1 MSGARGVD
9 EVDLGKYLAECR
21 AMVIDEIREMV
32 PKDSRASRVLYDL
45 MLDYPLRDAKGLRP
59 ALCVAACRALGGPLE
74 GALPSAAVLELY
86 HNAFLI
92 HDDVEDRSEKR
103 RDALTLQRLHG
114 VPIAVNVG
122 DAMLAM
128 ALQPLL
134 DNMHKLDMGRAL
146 RILETVSV
154 MARESAEGQAIGL
167 DWVRRARWGL
177 TGDDHL
183 ALVDQKTGWYSFIA
197 PVRTGATVAGAPAEH
212 IKALEEFTGA
222 LGAAFQIQD
231 DVLNLLARESDYGKE
246 IAGDLW
252 EGKHTLILLHALR
265 SMDAG
270 ERARALEILD
280 RPRPDTDGPARDDL
294 AGRVP
299 PRVAEQVRQGHPH
312 PRRADGRR
320 LRRAVG
326 HLDVAAELRRELAQQ
341 RRRVDRRASDRALA
355 HEVEQLAEEPL
366 EPRGEAHHARG
377 PLLRSARVSERLL
390 EKLRVTLERREGV
403 ADLVRDHR
411 GHRAQRRQPLL
422 PRGAH
427 RVVAPFRGTL
437 RHHRP

>member
-1 MSGARGVD
+1 MSVD

-21 AMVIDEIREMV
+21 AMVIEEIRAMV
-32 PKDSRASRVLYDL
+32 PKGSRAAAVLYDL

-103 RDALTLQRLHG
+103 RDALTLQRMHG

-134 DNMHKLDMGRAL
+134 DNMHRLDMGRAL

-154 MARESAEGQAIGL
+154 MARESAEGQAIEL
-167 DWVRRARWGL
+167 DWVRHARWDL
-177 TGDDHL
+177 ADDDYL
-183 ALVDQKTGWYSFIA
+183 AMVDQKTGWYSFIA
-197 PVRTGATVAGAPAEH
+197 PVRIGAIVAGAPAGQV
-212 IKALEEFTGA
+212 KALEEFAGA

-231 DVLNLLARESDYGKE
+231 DVLNLLAREADYGKE

-265 SMDAG
+265 SMDEA

-280 RPRPDTDGPARDDL
+280 RPRPDTVDPARDDL
-294 AGRVP
+294 AGR
-299 PRVAEQVRQGHPH
+299 
-312 PRRADGRR
+312 
-320 LRRAVG
+320 LRRVVPELAAKG
-326 HLDVAAELRRELAQQ
+326 HIDAAGSAALAALVEDVARTKTRDDVEWLLGRIGAYDSLGYARGVAR
-341 RRRVDRRASDRALA
+341 RRASAAGAMLA
-355 HEVEQLAEEPL
+355 SWEWMKPSV
-366 EPRGEAHHARG
+366 
-377 PLLRSARVSERLL
+377 
-390 EKLRVTLERREGV
+390 
-403 ADLVRDHR
+403 
-411 GHRAQRRQPLL
+411 HRAVLQALVDY
-422 PRGAH
+422 
-427 RVVAPFRGTL
+427 VVERD
-437 RHHRP
+437 R

>member
-154 MARESAEGQAIGL
+154 MARESAEGQAIEL
-167 DWVRRARWGL
+167 DWVRRARWDL
-177 TGDDHL
+177 TDDDYL
-183 ALVDQKTGWYSFIA
+183 AMVDQKTGWYSFIA
-197 PVRTGATVAGAPAEH
+197 PVRIGAIVAGAPGEH
-212 IKALEEFTGA
+212 IKALEEFAGA

-280 RPRPDTDGPARDDL
+280 RPRPDTVDPARDDL
-294 AGRVP
+294 AGR
-299 PRVAEQVRQGHPH
+299 
-312 PRRADGRR
+312 
-320 LRRAVG
+320 LRRVVPELAGAG
-326 HLDVAAELRRELAQQ
+326 HIDEAGRAALVALVEDVARTKTRDDIDWLLERVRRYDSL
-341 RRRVDRRASDRALA
+341 
-355 HEVEQLAEEPL
+355 
-366 EPRGEAHHARG
+366 GYARG
-377 PLLRSARVSERLL
+377 V
-390 EKLRVTLERREGV
+390 
-403 ADLVRDHR
+403 
-411 GHRAQRRQPLL
+411 AQRRAAAA
-422 PRGAH
+422 GAMLASWTWMRPSVH
-427 RVVAPFRGTL
+427 RAVLQALVDYVVERD
-437 RHHRP
+437 R

>member
-1 MSGARGVD
+1 MSEAGDVD
-9 EVDLGKYLAECR
+9 GVDLGKYLAECR
-21 AMVIDEIREMV
+21 AMVIEEIRAMV

-59 ALCVAACRALGGPLE
+59 ALCVAACRALGGSLE

-103 RDALTLQRLHG
+103 RDALTLQRMHG

-146 RILETVSV
+146 RILDTVSV
-154 MARESAEGQAIGL
+154 MARESAEGQAIEL
-167 DWVRRARWGL
+167 DWVRRARWDL
-177 TGDDHL
+177 ADDDYL
-183 ALVDQKTGWYSFIA
+183 AMVDQKTGWYSFIA
-197 PVRTGATVAGAPAEH
+197 PVRIGAIVAGAPAEQ
-212 IKALEEFTGA
+212 IAALEGFAGA

-231 DVLNLLARESDYGKE
+231 DVLNLLAREADYGKE

-265 SMDAG
+265 SMDAA

-280 RPRPDTDGPARDDL
+280 RPRPDTVDPARDDL
-294 AGRVP
+294 AGR
-299 PRVAEQVRQGHPH
+299 
-312 PRRADGRR
+312 
-320 LRRAVG
+320 LRRVVPELAAEG
-326 HLDVAAELRRELAQQ
+326 HLDDVGSAALAALVEDVTRTKTRDDVEWLLGRIHAYDSLGYARDVAR
-341 RRRVDRRASDRALA
+341 RRASAAGAMLA
-355 HEVEQLAEEPL
+355 SWSWMKPSV
-366 EPRGEAHHARG
+366 
-377 PLLRSARVSERLL
+377 
-390 EKLRVTLERREGV
+390 
-403 ADLVRDHR
+403 
-411 GHRAQRRQPLL
+411 HRAVLQALVDY
-422 PRGAH
+422 
-427 RVVAPFRGTL
+427 VVERD
-437 RHHRP
+437 R